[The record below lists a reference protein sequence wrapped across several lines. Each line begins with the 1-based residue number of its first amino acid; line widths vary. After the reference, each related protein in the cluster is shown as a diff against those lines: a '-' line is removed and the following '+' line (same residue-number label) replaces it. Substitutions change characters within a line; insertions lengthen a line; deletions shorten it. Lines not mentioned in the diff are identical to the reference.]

1 MTPSGDHVSDRS
13 RSGRRDHRRPL
24 CPDRG
29 RLQSAIRR
37 RPHLQSGL
45 WRIPDGGGVR
55 GLLDVHAR
63 ADRPD
68 PGHAGIGAGDLRG
81 QLAGLP
87 RADAAAGAPR
97 PHPRRPRRRHHPG
110 HLRALVRAQGRGAA
124 RLHARQPLLQLSQR
138 AGADPG
144 LHLRGQPGARL
155 RRCLRVRARHLA
167 VPHPHPLRRRDARA
181 RHRADRRP
189 PGRRRRQRHVGAR
202 VRLRRRAGGGGWQPG
217 EHVPHLQSRQ
227 RGRVHHEGAG
237 GGDDGRGR
245 QHGRQPG
252 RRHIAGCGGIALL
265 LPDRFRPH
273 AGGRLFPVP
282 DRAADPAA
290 RPVRDPVMRAALAV
304 AALVVLVAAL
314 AAVPW
319 LVSDYGLGFMINLM
333 CYLVLTVAWALF
345 SGTTRYVSLAT
356 AAFFGVGAYTVAML
370 VKVMPIYATFGIAL
384 VLGTLMAL
392 LVGLVT
398 LRISGMFFVIFGFGL
413 SELMRELLVWWE
425 INRTHTMGRYVFV
438 PFDTTLIYEH
448 LLGLAVLVFLVGWL
462 LRRSRLGVALLVI
475 GDDETMARQAGINVP
490 LAKVMIFVVSSVF
503 MTVVGAVMAPR
514 FGYLS
519 PEFAFNPLISFT
531 VVIMALLGGM
541 QRLWGPVLGVIP
553 LAVLSELLQV
563 RFPFWYSVFLGLVF
577 MVIVYFLP
585 RGVTGLVED
594 AWEALR
600 RPIALPRGVT
610 GPIIDAWT
618 FLSQPISLPR
628 GIAGAIEDGWARV
641 TRRQPSGGR

>member
-1 MTPSGDHVSDRS
+1 
-13 RSGRRDHRRPL
+13 
-24 CPDRG
+24 
-29 RLQSAIRR
+29 
-37 RPHLQSGL
+37 
-45 WRIPDGGGVR
+45 
-55 GLLDVHAR
+55 
-63 ADRPD
+63 
-68 PGHAGIGAGDLRG
+68 
-81 QLAGLP
+81 
-87 RADAAAGAPR
+87 
-97 PHPRRPRRRHHPG
+97 
-110 HLRALVRAQGRGAA
+110 
-124 RLHARQPLLQLSQR
+124 
-138 AGADPG
+138 
-144 LHLRGQPGARL
+144 
-155 RRCLRVRARHLA
+155 
-167 VPHPHPLRRRDARA
+167 
-181 RHRADRRP
+181 
-189 PGRRRRQRHVGAR
+189 
-202 VRLRRRAGGGGWQPG
+202 
-217 EHVPHLQSRQ
+217 
-227 RGRVHHEGAG
+227 
-237 GGDDGRGR
+237 
-245 QHGRQPG
+245 
-252 RRHIAGCGGIALL
+252 
-265 LPDRFRPH
+265 
-273 AGGRLFPVP
+273 
-282 DRAADPAA
+282 
-290 RPVRDPVMRAALAV
+290 MRAALAV

-370 VKVMPIYATFGIAL
+370 VKTVPLYATFGIAL

-425 INRTHTMGRYVFV
+425 INQTHTMGRYVFV

-541 QRLWGPVLGVIP
+541 QRLWGPVLGVVP
-553 LAVLSELLQV
+553 LALLSELLQV
-563 RFPFWYSVFLGLVF
+563 RFPFWYSVLLGLVF

-594 AWEALR
+594 AWQLLR

-610 GPIIDAWT
+610 GPFIDAW
-618 FLSQPISLPR
+618 
-628 GIAGAIEDGWARV
+628 ARL
-641 TRRQPSGGR
+641 TRRQPERR